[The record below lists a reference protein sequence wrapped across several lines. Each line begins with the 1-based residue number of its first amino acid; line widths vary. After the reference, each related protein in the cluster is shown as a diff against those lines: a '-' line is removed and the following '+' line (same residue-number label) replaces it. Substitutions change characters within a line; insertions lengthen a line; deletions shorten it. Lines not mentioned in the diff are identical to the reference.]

1 MDIHRFRIFL
11 YRRFVFSPFIYLIL
25 YQRGIIGIYFILGG
39 IIQHYVN
46 FSTQVVLA
54 LAIGRSFRLVLCPSD
69 ILLSFCFLSISL
81 LSGPTRRSRLILYIT
96 CPRPRI
102 SHFSKELLFVLSE
115 NGLQKPTSRG
125 IPCASGYC
133 SITHSRPF
141 QQMVRKQD
149 FND

>member
-115 NGLQKPTSRG
+115 NGL
-125 IPCASGYC
+125 
-133 SITHSRPF
+133 
-141 QQMVRKQD
+141 
-149 FND
+149 